1 MLLENTKTSDKLKLF
16 DYCEYIS
23 LKSSLVV
30 YAGLSISIVF
40 IHSALC
46 YASDG
51 RINFQ
56 GYITTIPCEIETSR
70 AVLVHCMEAG
80 GIQAEDVHLE
90 GNEPFTNTF
99 VKVSTQNI
107 VANARNITIQ
117 YN

>member
-1 MLLENTKTSDKLKLF
+1 MSMM
-16 DYCEYIS
+16 
-23 LKSSLVV
+23 
-30 YAGLSISIVF
+30 F
-40 IHSALC
+40 INSALC

-70 AVLVHCMEAG
+70 AVLVHCMRTG
-80 GIQAEDVHLE
+80 GVQAEDVHLE
-90 GNEPFTNTF
+90 ENEPYTNTF

-107 VANARNITIQ
+107 ASNARNITIQ